1 MIVLLVLGIVFLLYT
16 LLQYVQHRSI
26 RWIPLVIGIALIGVN
41 VWGLRVDDSEHLFM
55 TKRSDSTTE
64 KIKPAEELGSY
75 KFITTEKVDGGKR
88 YTYDM
93 GDKTYQTLAEGTK
106 MTLKTGTPATLK
118 TNLTTYQTDNAFD
131 RFMRVGQSQKTDT
144 KTAYVM
150 TIPKD
155 WHVISTNQYQ
165 QLEGLNKN
173 SEKTISDAVAKQV
186 KIEFAKRYKQDPDF
200 LKNKKAQ
207 KTVQDQVVKSETQK
221 YNTKLNEQ
229 IDQKLK
235 DWHVQ

>member
-1 MIVLLVLGIVFLLYT
+1 MIVLLVLGIVFLLYA
-16 LLQYVQHRSI
+16 LLQYVQHHSI
-26 RWIPLVIGIALIGVN
+26 RWIPIVIGVVLIGLN
-41 VWGLRVDDSEHLFM
+41 TWGLKVDDQDHLFM

-106 MTLKTGTPATLK
+106 MTLKTGSPATLK

-131 RFMRVGQSQKTDT
+131 RFMRMGQNQKTGT
-144 KTAYVM
+144 KTSYVM

-155 WHVISTNQYQ
+155 WHVLTTSQYQ
-165 QLEGLNKN
+165 QLADLNKN
-173 SEKTISDAVAKQV
+173 SDKTISDAVAKQV
-186 KIEFAKRYKQDPDF
+186 KVEFAKQYKQNPNF

-207 KTVQDQVVKSETQK
+207 KAVQEKVVQTETQK
-221 YNTKLNEQ
+221 YNAALNAQ
-229 IDQKLK
+229 ISQKLK
-235 DWHVQ
+235 DWHVK